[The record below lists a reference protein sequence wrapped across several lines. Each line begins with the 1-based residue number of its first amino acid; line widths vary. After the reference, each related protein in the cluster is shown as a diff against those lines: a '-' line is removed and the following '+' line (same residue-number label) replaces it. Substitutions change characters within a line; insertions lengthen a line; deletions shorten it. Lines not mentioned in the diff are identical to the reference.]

1 MKRLQLISLTVLS
14 MLIALTACH
23 SEKVSFQMDTFGQ
36 LKLSSVQVTADTEP
50 LVTASRVSADIKD
63 YLITVYAAN
72 GEKLQE
78 WKYAEMPEI
87 FTLKTGAYKLVA
99 HAPEV
104 TGAAFDTPYC
114 ASAEKSFEIKQDEI
128 TEIGEVK
135 CTLHNVKVTVKYEDK
150 LMALL
155 GDDVKVTVKVG
166 EEKLEYTKD
175 ETKSGF
181 FHGKAENN
189 VVDVVFE
196 GSVEGEPVSITKS
209 YAEIA
214 LGTELIV
221 TYKYKESVT
230 GIDPGTGGSFHVPG
244 ISVDEKLIAVNETG
258 AVLPEEDEILDFG
271 KPAIEGDGFDLSQPV
286 IVTNSNQEEVKVV
299 VNLMAPE
306 GIAHVN
312 VEIASENEKFA
323 GIIQG
328 MFGSRPFDLAYPGA
342 LEEDLKGLGL
352 PVSEQVIN
360 QQLVKFDVSQFM
372 PLLKGDFAGIHRF
385 IIEVVDNNN
394 SSVKATLTVDSTN
407 AK

>member
-1 MKRLQLISLTVLS
+1 MKSLQQIQFILLVV
-14 MLIALTACH
+14 LIALTACH
-23 SEKVSFQMDTFGQ
+23 SEKVSFQMDIFGQ
-36 LKLSSVQVTADTEP
+36 LKLSSMQVTADTEP

-63 YLITVYAAN
+63 YLITVYAAD
-72 GEKLQE
+72 GGKLQE

-87 FTLKTGAYKLVA
+87 FTLKTGTYKLVA

-104 TGAAFDTPYC
+104 TDAAFDTPYC
-114 ASAEKSFEIKQDEI
+114 ASDEKSFEIRQDEI

-166 EEKLEYTKD
+166 DEKLEYTKD
-175 ETKSGF
+175 QTLSGF
-181 FHGKAENN
+181 FHGKPENN

-196 GSVEGEPVSITKS
+196 GSVEGNPVSITKS

-221 TYKYKESVT
+221 TFKYMESVT
-230 GIDPGTGGSFHVPG
+230 GIDPGTGGSFHASG

-286 IVTNSNQEEVKVV
+286 TNLNQKVV
-299 VNLMAPE
+299 VNLMAPD
-306 GIAHVN
+306 GIAHVK
-312 VEIASENEKFA
+312 VEIASENETFA
-323 GIIQG
+323 GVIQE
-328 MFGSRPFDLAYPGA
+328 MFGGPFDLADPGA
-342 LEEDLKGLGL
+342 LEEKLKELGL

-372 PLLKGDFAGIHRF
+372 PFLKGDFAGIHRF

>member
-36 LKLSSVQVTADTEP
+36 LKLSSMQVTADTEP
-50 LVTASRVSADIKD
+50 LVTASRVSSDIKD
-63 YLITVYAAN
+63 YLITVYAAD
-72 GEKLQE
+72 GGKLQE

-87 FTLKTGAYKLVA
+87 FTLKTGTYKLVA

-114 ASAEKSFEIKQDEI
+114 ASAEKSFGIRQDEI

-189 VVDVVFE
+189 VVDVTFQ

-221 TYKYKESVT
+221 TFKYMESVT
-230 GIDPGTGGSFHVPG
+230 GIDPGTGGSFHASG

-286 IVTNSNQEEVKVV
+286 TNLNQKVV

-306 GIAHVN
+306 GIAHVK

-360 QQLVKFDVSQFM
+360 QQLVKFDVTKFM

>member
-36 LKLSSVQVTADTEP
+36 LKLSSMQVTADTEP

-63 YLITVYAAN
+63 YLITVYAAD
-72 GEKLQE
+72 GGKLQE

-87 FTLKTGAYKLVA
+87 FTLKTGTYKLVA

-104 TGAAFDTPYC
+104 TDAAFDTPYC
-114 ASAEKSFEIKQDEI
+114 ASDEKSFEIRQDEI

-181 FHGKAENN
+181 FHGKAGNN
-189 VVDVVFE
+189 VVDVVFQ
-196 GSVEGEPVSITKS
+196 GSVEGEPVSITRS

-230 GIDPGTGGSFHVPG
+230 GIDPGTGGSFHAPG

-286 IVTNSNQEEVKVV
+286 TNLNQKVV
-299 VNLMAPE
+299 VNLMAPD
-306 GIAHVN
+306 GIAHVK
-312 VEIASENEKFA
+312 VEIASENETFA
-323 GIIQG
+323 GVIQE
-328 MFGSRPFDLAYPGA
+328 MFGGPFDLADPGA

-372 PLLKGDFAGIHRF
+372 PLLTGDFAGIHRF
-385 IIEVVDNNN
+385 IIEVVDNNS

>member
-36 LKLSSVQVTADTEP
+36 LKLSSMQVTADTEP

-63 YLITVYAAN
+63 YLITVYAAD
-72 GEKLQE
+72 GGKLQE

-87 FTLKTGAYKLVA
+87 FTLKTGTYKLVA

-104 TGAAFDTPYC
+104 TDAAFDTPYC
-114 ASAEKSFEIKQDEI
+114 ASDEKSFEIRQDEI

-166 EEKLEYTKD
+166 EEKLKYTKD

-189 VVDVVFE
+189 VVDVTFQ

-230 GIDPGTGGSFHVPG
+230 GIDPGTGGSFHAPG

-286 IVTNSNQEEVKVV
+286 TNLNQKVV

-312 VEIASENEKFA
+312 VEIASENETFA
-323 GIIQG
+323 GVIQE
-328 MFGSRPFDLAYPGA
+328 MFGGPFDLACPGT
-342 LEEDLKGLGL
+342 LEETLKGLKL

-360 QQLVKFDVSQFM
+360 QQLVKFDVTEFM
-372 PLLKGDFAGIHRF
+372 PLLKGEFAGIHRF

>member
-230 GIDPGTGGSFHVPG
+230 GIDPGTGGSFHAPG

-286 IVTNSNQEEVKVV
+286 TDLTQQVV

-306 GIAHVN
+306 GIAHVK
-312 VEIASENEKFA
+312 VEIASENETFA
-323 GIIQG
+323 GVIQE
-328 MFGSRPFDLAYPGA
+328 MFGGPFDLAYPGA
-342 LEEDLKGLGL
+342 LEETLKGLKL
-352 PVSEQVIN
+352 PVSE
-360 QQLVKFDVSQFM
+360 
-372 PLLKGDFAGIHRF
+372 
-385 IIEVVDNNN
+385 
-394 SSVKATLTVDSTN
+394 
-407 AK
+407 

>member
-36 LKLSSVQVTADTEP
+36 LKLSSMQVTADTEP
-50 LVTASRVSADIKD
+50 LVTASRVSSDIKD
-63 YLITVYAAN
+63 YLITVYAAD
-72 GEKLQE
+72 GGKLQE

-87 FTLKTGAYKLVA
+87 FTLKTGTYKLVA

-114 ASAEKSFEIKQDEI
+114 ASAEKSFGIRQDEI

-189 VVDVVFE
+189 VVDVVFQ

-230 GIDPGTGGSFHVPG
+230 GIDPGTGGSFHAPG

-286 IVTNSNQEEVKVV
+286 TNLNQKVV

-312 VEIASENEKFA
+312 VEIASENETFA
-323 GIIQG
+323 GVIQE
-328 MFGSRPFDLAYPGA
+328 MFGGPFDLAYPGT
-342 LEEDLKGLGL
+342 LEETLKGLKL

-360 QQLVKFDVSQFM
+360 QQLVKFDVTEFM
-372 PLLKGDFAGIHRF
+372 PLLKGEFAGIHRF

>member
-1 MKRLQLISLTVLS
+1 MKSLQQIQFILLVV
-14 MLIALTACH
+14 LIALTACH

-36 LKLSSVQVTADTEP
+36 LKLSSMQVTADTEP
-50 LVTASRVSADIKD
+50 LVTASRVSADIND

-114 ASAEKSFEIKQDEI
+114 ASAENSFEIRQDEI

-155 GDDVKVTVKVG
+155 GDAVKVTVKVG

-189 VVDVVFE
+189 VVDVVFQ
-196 GSVEGEPVSITKS
+196 GSVEGEPVSITRS

-230 GIDPGTGGSFHVPG
+230 GIDPGTGGSFHAPG

-286 IVTNSNQEEVKVV
+286 TNLNQKVV
-299 VNLMAPE
+299 VNLMAPD
-306 GIAHVN
+306 GIAHVK
-312 VEIASENEKFA
+312 VEIASENETFA
-323 GIIQG
+323 GVIQE
-328 MFGSRPFDLAYPGA
+328 MFGGPFDLANPGT
-342 LEEDLKGLGL
+342 LEETLKGLKL

-360 QQLVKFDVSQFM
+360 QQLVKFDVTEFM
-372 PLLKGDFAGIHRF
+372 PLLKGEFAGIHRF

>member
-36 LKLSSVQVTADTEP
+36 LKLSSMQVTADTEP
-50 LVTASRVSADIKD
+50 LVTASRVSADIND

-230 GIDPGTGGSFHVPG
+230 GIDPGTGGSFHAPG

-286 IVTNSNQEEVKVV
+286 TDLTQQVV

-306 GIAHVN
+306 GIAHVK
-312 VEIASENEKFA
+312 VEIASENETFA
-323 GIIQG
+323 GVIQE
-328 MFGSRPFDLAYPGA
+328 MFGGPFDLAYPGA
-342 LEEDLKGLGL
+342 LEETLKGLKL

-360 QQLVKFDVSQFM
+360 QQLVKFDVTEFM
-372 PLLKGDFAGIHRF
+372 PLLKGEFAGIHRF

>member
-166 EEKLEYTKD
+166 EERLEYTKD

-230 GIDPGTGGSFHVPG
+230 GIDPGTGGSFHAPG

-286 IVTNSNQEEVKVV
+286 TDLTQQVV

-306 GIAHVN
+306 GIAHVK
-312 VEIASENEKFA
+312 VEIASENETFA
-323 GIIQG
+323 GVIQE
-328 MFGSRPFDLAYPGA
+328 MFGGPFDLAYPGA
-342 LEEDLKGLGL
+342 LEETLKGLKL

-360 QQLVKFDVSQFM
+360 QQLVKFDVTEFM
-372 PLLKGDFAGIHRF
+372 PLLKGEFAGIHRF

>member
-230 GIDPGTGGSFHVPG
+230 GIDPGTGGSFHAPG

-286 IVTNSNQEEVKVV
+286 TDLTQQVV

-306 GIAHVN
+306 GIAHVK
-312 VEIASENEKFA
+312 VEIASENETFA
-323 GIIQG
+323 GVIQE
-328 MFGSRPFDLAYPGA
+328 MFGGPFDLAYPGA
-342 LEEDLKGLGL
+342 LEETLKGLKL

-360 QQLVKFDVSQFM
+360 QQLVKFDVTEFM
-372 PLLKGDFAGIHRF
+372 PLLKGEFAGIHRF

-394 SSVKATLTVDSTN
+394 SSVKATQTVDSTN

>member
-36 LKLSSVQVTADTEP
+36 LKLSSMQVTADTEP
-50 LVTASRVSADIKD
+50 LVTASRVSADIND

-87 FTLKTGAYKLVA
+87 FTLKTGTYKLVA

-114 ASAEKSFEIKQDEI
+114 ASAEKSFEIRQDEI

-166 EEKLEYTKD
+166 EEELEYTKD

-189 VVDVVFE
+189 VVDVVFQ
-196 GSVEGEPVSITKS
+196 GSVEEEPVSITKS

-221 TYKYKESVT
+221 TYKCKESVT
-230 GIDPGTGGSFHVPG
+230 GIDPGTGGSFHAPG

-286 IVTNSNQEEVKVV
+286 TNLNQKVV
-299 VNLMAPE
+299 VNLMAPD
-306 GIAHVN
+306 GIAHVK
-312 VEIASENEKFA
+312 VEIASENETFA
-323 GIIQG
+323 GVIQE
-328 MFGSRPFDLAYPGA
+328 MFGGPFDLAYPGT
-342 LEEDLKGLGL
+342 LEETLKGLKL

-360 QQLVKFDVSQFM
+360 QQLVKFDVTEFM
-372 PLLKGDFAGIHRF
+372 PLLKGEFAGIHRF

>member
-36 LKLSSVQVTADTEP
+36 LKLSSMQVTADTEP
-50 LVTASRVSADIKD
+50 LVTASRVSADIND

-114 ASAEKSFEIKQDEI
+114 ASAEKSFEIRQDEI

-155 GDDVKVTVKVG
+155 GDGVKVTVKVG

-189 VVDVVFE
+189 VVDVVFQ

-230 GIDPGTGGSFHVPG
+230 GIDPGTGGSFHAPG

-286 IVTNSNQEEVKVV
+286 TNLNQKVV
-299 VNLMAPE
+299 VNLMAPD
-306 GIAHVN
+306 GIAHVK
-312 VEIASENEKFA
+312 VEIASENETFA
-323 GIIQG
+323 GVIQE
-328 MFGSRPFDLAYPGA
+328 MFGGPFDLAYPGT
-342 LEEDLKGLGL
+342 LEETLKGLKL

-360 QQLVKFDVSQFM
+360 QQLVKFDVTEFM
-372 PLLKGDFAGIHRF
+372 PLLKGEFAGIHRF

>member
-1 MKRLQLISLTVLS
+1 MKSLQQIQFILLVV
-14 MLIALTACH
+14 LIALTACH
-23 SEKVSFQMDTFGQ
+23 SEKVSFQMDIFGQ
-36 LKLSSVQVTADTEP
+36 LKLSSMQVTADTEP

-63 YLITVYAAN
+63 YLITVYAAD
-72 GEKLQE
+72 GGKLQE

-114 ASAEKSFEIKQDEI
+114 AAEKPFEIRQDEI

-181 FHGKAENN
+181 FHGKAGNN
-189 VVDVVFE
+189 VVDVVFQ
-196 GSVEGEPVSITKS
+196 GSVEGEPVSITRS

-230 GIDPGTGGSFHVPG
+230 GIDPGTGGSFHAPG

-286 IVTNSNQEEVKVV
+286 TNLNQKVV
-299 VNLMAPE
+299 VNLMAPD
-306 GIAHVN
+306 GIAHVK
-312 VEIASENEKFA
+312 VEIASENETFA
-323 GIIQG
+323 GVIQK
-328 MFGSRPFDLAYPGA
+328 MFGGPFDLANPGT
-342 LEEDLKGLGL
+342 LEETLKGLKL

-372 PLLKGDFAGIHRF
+372 PFLKGDFAGIHRF

>member
-36 LKLSSVQVTADTEP
+36 LKLSSMQVTADTEP

-87 FTLKTGAYKLVA
+87 FTLKTGTYKLVA

-114 ASAEKSFEIKQDEI
+114 ASAEKSFEIRQDEI

-230 GIDPGTGGSFHVPG
+230 GIDPGTGGSFHAPG

-286 IVTNSNQEEVKVV
+286 TNLNQKVV
-299 VNLMAPE
+299 VNLMAPD
-306 GIAHVN
+306 GIAHVK
-312 VEIASENEKFA
+312 VEIASENETFA
-323 GIIQG
+323 GVIKE
-328 MFGSRPFDLAYPGA
+328 MFGGPFDLAYPGA
-342 LEEDLKGLGL
+342 LEETLKGLKL

-360 QQLVKFDVSQFM
+360 QQLVKFDVTEFM
-372 PLLKGDFAGIHRF
+372 PLLKGEFAGIHRF

>member
-196 GSVEGEPVSITKS
+196 GSVEGEPVSITRS

-230 GIDPGTGGSFHVPG
+230 GIDPGTGGSFHAPG

-286 IVTNSNQEEVKVV
+286 TNLNQKVV

-306 GIAHVN
+306 GIAHVK
-312 VEIASENEKFA
+312 VEIASENETFA
-323 GIIQG
+323 GVIQE
-328 MFGSRPFDLAYPGA
+328 MFGGPFDLAYPGA
-342 LEEDLKGLGL
+342 LEETLKGLKL

-360 QQLVKFDVSQFM
+360 QQLVKFDVTEFM
-372 PLLKGDFAGIHRF
+372 PLLKGEFAGIHRF

>member
-63 YLITVYAAN
+63 YLITVYAAD
-72 GEKLQE
+72 GGKLQE

-230 GIDPGTGGSFHVPG
+230 GIDPGTGGSFHAPG

-286 IVTNSNQEEVKVV
+286 TDLTQQVV

-306 GIAHVN
+306 GIAHVK
-312 VEIASENEKFA
+312 VEIASENETFA
-323 GIIQG
+323 GVIQE
-328 MFGSRPFDLAYPGA
+328 MFGGPFDLAYPGA
-342 LEEDLKGLGL
+342 LEETLKGLKL

-360 QQLVKFDVSQFM
+360 QQLVKFDVTEFM
-372 PLLKGDFAGIHRF
+372 PLLKGEFAGIHRF

>member
-36 LKLSSVQVTADTEP
+36 LKLSSMQVTADTEP

-114 ASAEKSFEIKQDEI
+114 ASAEKSFEIRQDEI

-155 GDDVKVTVKVG
+155 GDDVKVTVTVG
-166 EEKLEYTKD
+166 EETLEFTKD
-175 ETKSGF
+175 QTLSGF
-181 FHGKAENN
+181 FHGKPENN

-230 GIDPGTGGSFHVPG
+230 GIDPGTGGSFHAPG

-286 IVTNSNQEEVKVV
+286 TDLTQQVV

-306 GIAHVN
+306 GIAHVK
-312 VEIASENEKFA
+312 VEIASENETFA
-323 GIIQG
+323 GVIQE
-328 MFGSRPFDLAYPGA
+328 MFGGPFDLAYPGA
-342 LEEDLKGLGL
+342 LEETLKGLKL

-360 QQLVKFDVSQFM
+360 QQLVKFDVTEFM
-372 PLLKGDFAGIHRF
+372 PLLKGEFAGIHRF

>member
-36 LKLSSVQVTADTEP
+36 LKLSSMQVTADTEP
-50 LVTASRVSADIKD
+50 LVTASRVSADIND

-87 FTLKTGAYKLVA
+87 FTLKTGTYKLVA

-114 ASAEKSFEIKQDEI
+114 ASAENSFEIRQDEI

-189 VVDVVFE
+189 VVDVVFQ

-230 GIDPGTGGSFHVPG
+230 GIDPGTGGSFHAPG

-286 IVTNSNQEEVKVV
+286 TNLNQKVV

-306 GIAHVN
+306 GIAHVK

-360 QQLVKFDVSQFM
+360 QQLVKFDVTKFM
-372 PLLKGDFAGIHRF
+372 PLLKGEFAGIHRF

>member
-36 LKLSSVQVTADTEP
+36 LKLSSMQVTADTEP

-230 GIDPGTGGSFHVPG
+230 GIDPGTGGSFHAPG

-286 IVTNSNQEEVKVV
+286 TDLTQQVV

-306 GIAHVN
+306 GIAHVK
-312 VEIASENEKFA
+312 VEIASENETFA
-323 GIIQG
+323 GVIQE
-328 MFGSRPFDLAYPGA
+328 MFGGPFDLAYPGA
-342 LEEDLKGLGL
+342 LEETLKGLKL

-360 QQLVKFDVSQFM
+360 QQLVKFDVTEFM
-372 PLLKGDFAGIHRF
+372 PLLKGEFAGIHRF

>member
-1 MKRLQLISLTVLS
+1 MKSLQQIQFILLVV
-14 MLIALTACH
+14 LIALTACH

-36 LKLSSVQVTADTEP
+36 LKLSSMQVTADTEP

-63 YLITVYAAN
+63 YLITVYAAD
-72 GEKLQE
+72 GGKLQE

-87 FTLKTGAYKLVA
+87 FTLKTGTYKLVA

-114 ASAEKSFEIKQDEI
+114 ASAEESFEIRQDEI

-181 FHGKAENN
+181 FHGKAKNN
-189 VVDVVFE
+189 VVDVVFQ

-230 GIDPGTGGSFHVPG
+230 GIDPGTGGSFHAPG

-312 VEIASENEKFA
+312 VEIASENETFA
-323 GIIQG
+323 GVIQE
-328 MFGSRPFDLAYPGA
+328 MFGGPFDLADPGA

-372 PLLKGDFAGIHRF
+372 PLLTGDFAGIHRF
-385 IIEVVDNNN
+385 IIEVVDNNS

>member
-1 MKRLQLISLTVLS
+1 MKSLQQIQFILLVV
-14 MLIALTACH
+14 LIALTACH
-23 SEKVSFQMDTFGQ
+23 SEKVSFQMDIFGQ
-36 LKLSSVQVTADTEP
+36 LKLSSMQVTADTEP

-63 YLITVYAAN
+63 YLITVYAAD
-72 GEKLQE
+72 GGKLQE

-87 FTLKTGAYKLVA
+87 FTLKTGTYKLVA

-230 GIDPGTGGSFHVPG
+230 GIDPGTGGSFHAPG

-286 IVTNSNQEEVKVV
+286 TNLNQKVV
-299 VNLMAPE
+299 VNLMAPD
-306 GIAHVN
+306 GIAHVK
-312 VEIASENEKFA
+312 VEIASENETFA
-323 GIIQG
+323 GVIQE
-328 MFGSRPFDLAYPGA
+328 MFGGPFDLAYPGA
-342 LEEDLKGLGL
+342 LEETLKGLKL

-360 QQLVKFDVSQFM
+360 QQLVKFDVTEFM
-372 PLLKGDFAGIHRF
+372 PLLKGEFAGIHRF

>member
-1 MKRLQLISLTVLS
+1 MKSLQQIQFILLVV
-14 MLIALTACH
+14 LIALTACH
-23 SEKVSFQMDTFGQ
+23 SEKVSFQMDIFGQ
-36 LKLSSVQVTADTEP
+36 LKLSSMQVTADTEP

-114 ASAEKSFEIKQDEI
+114 ASDEKSFEIRQDEI

-181 FHGKAENN
+181 FHGKAGNN
-189 VVDVVFE
+189 VVDVVFQ
-196 GSVEGEPVSITKS
+196 GSVEGEPVSITRS

-230 GIDPGTGGSFHVPG
+230 GIDPGTGGSFHAPG

-286 IVTNSNQEEVKVV
+286 TNLNQKVV
-299 VNLMAPE
+299 VNLMAPD
-306 GIAHVN
+306 GIAHVK
-312 VEIASENEKFA
+312 VEIASENETFA
-323 GIIQG
+323 GVIQE
-328 MFGSRPFDLAYPGA
+328 MFGGPFDLADPGA
-342 LEEDLKGLGL
+342 LEEKLKELGL

-372 PLLKGDFAGIHRF
+372 PFLKGDFAGIHRF

>member
-36 LKLSSVQVTADTEP
+36 LKLSSMQVTADTEP

-63 YLITVYAAN
+63 YLITVYAAD
-72 GEKLQE
+72 GGKLQE

-87 FTLKTGAYKLVA
+87 FTLKTGTYKLVA

-104 TGAAFDTPYC
+104 TDAAFDTPYC
-114 ASAEKSFEIKQDEI
+114 ASDEKSFEIRQDEI

-155 GDDVKVTVKVG
+155 GDNVKVTVKVG

-181 FHGKAENN
+181 FHGKPENN

-196 GSVEGEPVSITKS
+196 GSVEGNPVSITKS

-221 TYKYKESVT
+221 TFKYMESVT
-230 GIDPGTGGSFHVPG
+230 GIDPGTGGSFHASG

-286 IVTNSNQEEVKVV
+286 TNLNQKVV
-299 VNLMAPE
+299 VNLMAPD
-306 GIAHVN
+306 GIAHVK
-312 VEIASENEKFA
+312 VEIASENETFA
-323 GIIQG
+323 GVIQE
-328 MFGSRPFDLAYPGA
+328 MFGGPFDLADPGT
-342 LEEDLKGLGL
+342 LEETLKGLKL

-360 QQLVKFDVSQFM
+360 QQLVKFDVTEFM
-372 PLLKGDFAGIHRF
+372 PLLKGEFAGIHRF

>member
-36 LKLSSVQVTADTEP
+36 LKLSSMQVTADTEP
-50 LVTASRVSADIKD
+50 LVTASRVSADIND

-87 FTLKTGAYKLVA
+87 FTLKTGTYKLVA

-104 TGAAFDTPYC
+104 TDAAFDTPYC
-114 ASAEKSFEIKQDEI
+114 ASDEKSFEIRQDEI

-189 VVDVVFE
+189 VVDVTFQ

-286 IVTNSNQEEVKVV
+286 TNLNQKVV
-299 VNLMAPE
+299 VNLMAPD
-306 GIAHVN
+306 GIAHVK
-312 VEIASENEKFA
+312 VEIASENETFA
-323 GIIQG
+323 GVIQEK
-328 MFGSRPFDLAYPGA
+328 FGGPFDLANPGT
-342 LEEDLKGLGL
+342 LEETLKGLKL

-360 QQLVKFDVSQFM
+360 QQLVKFDVTEFM
-372 PLLKGDFAGIHRF
+372 PLLKGEFAGIHRF

>member
-36 LKLSSVQVTADTEP
+36 LKLSSMQVTADTEP

-114 ASAEKSFEIKQDEI
+114 ASAEKSFEIRQDEI

-155 GDDVKVTVKVG
+155 GDDVKVTVTVG
-166 EEKLEYTKD
+166 EEKLDYTKD
-175 ETKSGF
+175 QTLSGF
-181 FHGKAENN
+181 FHGKPENN
-189 VVDVVFE
+189 VVDVVFK

-209 YAEIA
+209 FAEIA

-221 TYKYKESVT
+221 TYNIKESVT
-230 GIDPGTGGSFHVPG
+230 DIDPGTGGSFHAPA
-244 ISVDEKLIAVNETG
+244 ISVDEQVIVVDEVG

-271 KPAIEGDGFDLSQPV
+271 KPVIEGDGFDLSQPV
-286 IVTNSNQEEVKVV
+286 TDLTQKVV

-312 VEIASENEKFA
+312 VEIVSENETFA
-323 GIIQG
+323 GVIQE
-328 MFGSRPFDLAYPGA
+328 MFGGPFDLAYPGT
-342 LEEDLKGLGL
+342 LEETLKGLKL

-360 QQLVKFDVSQFM
+360 QQLVKFDVTEFM
-372 PLLKGDFAGIHRF
+372 PLLKGEFAGIHRF

-394 SSVKATLTVDSTN
+394 SSVKVALTVDSTN

>member
-36 LKLSSVQVTADTEP
+36 LKLSSMQVTADTEP

-87 FTLKTGAYKLVA
+87 FTLKTGTYKLVA

-114 ASAEKSFEIKQDEI
+114 ASAEKSFEIRQDEI

-181 FHGKAENN
+181 FHGKPENN

-196 GSVEGEPVSITKS
+196 GSVEGKPVSITKS
-209 YAEIA
+209 YAEIE

-221 TYKYKESVT
+221 TYRYKESVT
-230 GIDPGTGGSFHVPG
+230 GIDPGTGGSFHAPA
-244 ISVDEKLIAVNETG
+244 ISVDEQVIAVDEVG

-286 IVTNSNQEEVKVV
+286 TNLNQKVV
-299 VNLMAPE
+299 VNLMAPD
-306 GIAHVN
+306 GIAHVK
-312 VEIASENEKFA
+312 VEIASENETFA
-323 GIIQG
+323 GVIQE
-328 MFGSRPFDLAYPGA
+328 MFGGPFDLAYPGA
-342 LEEDLKGLGL
+342 LEETLKGLKL

-360 QQLVKFDVSQFM
+360 QQLVKFDVTEFM

>member
-36 LKLSSVQVTADTEP
+36 LKLSSMQVTADTEP
-50 LVTASRVSADIKD
+50 LVTASRVSSDIKD
-63 YLITVYAAN
+63 YLITVYAAD
-72 GEKLQE
+72 GGKLQE

-114 ASAEKSFEIKQDEI
+114 ASAEKSFEIRQDEI

-155 GDDVKVTVKVG
+155 GDGVKVTVKVG

-189 VVDVVFE
+189 VVDVVFQ

-230 GIDPGTGGSFHVPG
+230 GIDPGTGGSFHAPG

-286 IVTNSNQEEVKVV
+286 TNLNQKVV
-299 VNLMAPE
+299 VNLMAPD
-306 GIAHVN
+306 GIAHVK
-312 VEIASENEKFA
+312 VEIASENETFA
-323 GIIQG
+323 GVIQE
-328 MFGSRPFDLAYPGA
+328 MFGGPFDLADPGA
-342 LEEDLKGLGL
+342 LEETLKGLKL

-360 QQLVKFDVSQFM
+360 QQLVKFDVTEFM
-372 PLLKGDFAGIHRF
+372 PLLKGEFAGIHRF

>member
-36 LKLSSVQVTADTEP
+36 LKLSSMQVTADTEP

-63 YLITVYAAN
+63 YLITVYAAD
-72 GEKLQE
+72 GGKLQE

-87 FTLKTGAYKLVA
+87 FTLKTGTYKLVA

-114 ASAEKSFEIKQDEI
+114 ASAEKSFGIRQDEI

-189 VVDVVFE
+189 VVDVTFQ

-230 GIDPGTGGSFHVPG
+230 GIDPGTGGSFNVPG

-286 IVTNSNQEEVKVV
+286 TNLNQKVV
-299 VNLMAPE
+299 VNLMAPD
-306 GIAHVN
+306 GIAHVK
-312 VEIASENEKFA
+312 VEIASENETFA
-323 GIIQG
+323 GVIQEK
-328 MFGSRPFDLAYPGA
+328 FGGPFDLANPGT
-342 LEEDLKGLGL
+342 LEETLKGLKL

-360 QQLVKFDVSQFM
+360 QQLVKFDVTEFM
-372 PLLKGDFAGIHRF
+372 PLLKGEFAGIHRF

>member
-36 LKLSSVQVTADTEP
+36 LKLSSMQVTADTEP

-104 TGAAFDTPYC
+104 TDAAFDTPYC
-114 ASAEKSFEIKQDEI
+114 ASDEKSFEIRQDEI

-189 VVDVVFE
+189 VVDVVFQ

-230 GIDPGTGGSFHVPG
+230 GIDPGTGGSFHAPG

-286 IVTNSNQEEVKVV
+286 TNLNQKVV

-306 GIAHVN
+306 GIAHVK

-360 QQLVKFDVSQFM
+360 QQLVKFDVTKFM

>member
-36 LKLSSVQVTADTEP
+36 LKLSSMQVTADTEP

-63 YLITVYAAN
+63 YLITVYAAD
-72 GEKLQE
+72 GGKLQE

-87 FTLKTGAYKLVA
+87 FTLKTGTYKLVA

-104 TGAAFDTPYC
+104 TDAAFDTPYC
-114 ASAEKSFEIKQDEI
+114 ASDEKSFEIRQDEI

-166 EEKLEYTKD
+166 EEKLKYTKD

-189 VVDVVFE
+189 VVDVTFQ

-230 GIDPGTGGSFHVPG
+230 GIDPGTGGSFHAPG

-286 IVTNSNQEEVKVV
+286 TNLNQKVV
-299 VNLMAPE
+299 VNLMAPD
-306 GIAHVN
+306 GIAHVK
-312 VEIASENEKFA
+312 VEIASENETFA
-323 GIIQG
+323 GVIQE
-328 MFGSRPFDLAYPGA
+328 MFGGPFDLADPGA
-342 LEEDLKGLGL
+342 LEETLKGLKL

-360 QQLVKFDVSQFM
+360 QQLVKFDVTEFM
-372 PLLKGDFAGIHRF
+372 PLLKGEFAGIHRF

>member
-36 LKLSSVQVTADTEP
+36 LKLSSMQVTADTEP

-63 YLITVYAAN
+63 YLITVYAAD
-72 GEKLQE
+72 GGKLQE

-87 FTLKTGAYKLVA
+87 FTLKTGTYKLVA

-114 ASAEKSFEIKQDEI
+114 ASAENSFEIRQDEI

-189 VVDVVFE
+189 VVDVVFQ

-230 GIDPGTGGSFHVPG
+230 GIDPGTGGSFHAPG

-286 IVTNSNQEEVKVV
+286 TNLNQKVV

-312 VEIASENEKFA
+312 VEIASENETFA
-323 GIIQG
+323 GVIQE
-328 MFGSRPFDLAYPGA
+328 MFGGPFDLAYPGT
-342 LEEDLKGLGL
+342 LEETLKGLKL

-360 QQLVKFDVSQFM
+360 QQLVKFDVTEFM
-372 PLLKGDFAGIHRF
+372 PLLKGEFAGIHRF

>member
-36 LKLSSVQVTADTEP
+36 LKLSSMQVTADTEP
-50 LVTASRVSADIKD
+50 LVTASRVSADIND

-87 FTLKTGAYKLVA
+87 FTLKTGTYKLVA

-104 TGAAFDTPYC
+104 TDAAFDTPYC
-114 ASAEKSFEIKQDEI
+114 ASDEKSFEIRQDEI

-181 FHGKAENN
+181 FHGKAGNN
-189 VVDVVFE
+189 VVDVVFQ
-196 GSVEGEPVSITKS
+196 GSVEGEPVSITRS

-230 GIDPGTGGSFHVPG
+230 GIDPGTGGSFHAPG

-271 KPAIEGDGFDLSQPV
+271 KPTIEGDGFDLSQPV
-286 IVTNSNQEEVKVV
+286 TNLNQKVV

-306 GIAHVN
+306 GIAHVK

-360 QQLVKFDVSQFM
+360 QQLVKFDVTKFM

>member
-36 LKLSSVQVTADTEP
+36 LKLSSMQVTADTEP

-104 TGAAFDTPYC
+104 TDAAFDTPYC
-114 ASAEKSFEIKQDEI
+114 ASDEKSFEIRQDEI

-181 FHGKAENN
+181 FHGKAGNN
-189 VVDVVFE
+189 VVDVVFQ
-196 GSVEGEPVSITKS
+196 GSVEGEPVSITRS

-230 GIDPGTGGSFHVPG
+230 GIDPGTGGSFHAPG

-286 IVTNSNQEEVKVV
+286 TNLNQKVV
-299 VNLMAPE
+299 VNLMAPD
-306 GIAHVN
+306 GIAHVK
-312 VEIASENEKFA
+312 VEIASENETFA
-323 GIIQG
+323 GVIQK
-328 MFGSRPFDLAYPGA
+328 MFGGPFDLAYPGT
-342 LEEDLKGLGL
+342 LEETLKGLKL

-360 QQLVKFDVSQFM
+360 QQLVKFDVTEFM
-372 PLLKGDFAGIHRF
+372 PLLKGEFAGIHRF

>member
-36 LKLSSVQVTADTEP
+36 LKLSSMQVTADTEP

-63 YLITVYAAN
+63 YLITVYAAD
-72 GEKLQE
+72 GGKLQE

-87 FTLKTGAYKLVA
+87 FTLKTGTYKLVA

-114 ASAEKSFEIKQDEI
+114 AAEKPFEIRQDEI

-181 FHGKAENN
+181 FHGKAGNN
-189 VVDVVFE
+189 VVDVVFQ

-230 GIDPGTGGSFHVPG
+230 GIDPGTGGSFHAPG

-286 IVTNSNQEEVKVV
+286 TNLNQKVV

-312 VEIASENEKFA
+312 VEIASENETFA
-323 GIIQG
+323 GVIQE
-328 MFGSRPFDLAYPGA
+328 MFGGPFDLADPGA

-360 QQLVKFDVSQFM
+360 QQLVKFDVTEFM
-372 PLLKGDFAGIHRF
+372 PLLKGEFAGIHRF

>member
-36 LKLSSVQVTADTEP
+36 LKLSSMQVTADTEP

-63 YLITVYAAN
+63 YLITVYAAD

-87 FTLKTGAYKLVA
+87 FTLKTGTYKLVA

-114 ASAEKSFEIKQDEI
+114 AAEKPFEIRQDEI

-155 GDDVKVTVKVG
+155 GDNVKVTVKVG
-166 EEKLEYTKD
+166 DEKLEYTKD
-175 ETKSGF
+175 QTLSGF
-181 FHGKAENN
+181 FHGKPENN

-196 GSVEGEPVSITKS
+196 GSVEGNPVSITKS

-221 TYKYKESVT
+221 TFKYMESVT
-230 GIDPGTGGSFHVPG
+230 GIDPGTGGSFHASG

-286 IVTNSNQEEVKVV
+286 TNLNQKVV
-299 VNLMAPE
+299 VNLMAPD
-306 GIAHVN
+306 GIAHVK
-312 VEIASENEKFA
+312 VEIASENETFA
-323 GIIQG
+323 GVIQE
-328 MFGSRPFDLAYPGA
+328 MFGGPFDLADPGT
-342 LEEDLKGLGL
+342 LEETLKGLKL

-360 QQLVKFDVSQFM
+360 QQLVKFDVTEFM
-372 PLLKGDFAGIHRF
+372 PLLKGEFAGIHRF

>member
-1 MKRLQLISLTVLS
+1 MKSLQQIQFILLVV
-14 MLIALTACH
+14 LIALTACH

-36 LKLSSVQVTADTEP
+36 LKLSSMQVTADTEP
-50 LVTASRVSADIKD
+50 LVTASRVSSDIKD
-63 YLITVYAAN
+63 YLITVYAAD
-72 GEKLQE
+72 GGKLQE

-87 FTLKTGAYKLVA
+87 FTLKTGTYKLVA

-114 ASAEKSFEIKQDEI
+114 ASAENSFEIRQDEI

-189 VVDVVFE
+189 VVDVVFQ

-230 GIDPGTGGSFHVPG
+230 GIDPGTGGSFHAPG

-286 IVTNSNQEEVKVV
+286 TNLNQKVV
-299 VNLMAPE
+299 VNLMAPD
-306 GIAHVN
+306 GIAHVK
-312 VEIASENEKFA
+312 VEIASENETFA
-323 GIIQG
+323 GVIQE
-328 MFGSRPFDLAYPGA
+328 MFGGPFDLADPGA
-342 LEEDLKGLGL
+342 LEEKLKELGL

-360 QQLVKFDVSQFM
+360 QQLVKFDVSQFI

>member
-14 MLIALTACH
+14 MLIVLTACH

-36 LKLSSVQVTADTEP
+36 LKLSSMQVTADTEP

-63 YLITVYAAN
+63 YLITVYAAD
-72 GEKLQE
+72 GGKLQE

-87 FTLKTGAYKLVA
+87 FTLKTGTYKLVA

-114 ASAEKSFEIKQDEI
+114 ASDEKSFEIRQDEI

-230 GIDPGTGGSFHVPG
+230 GIDPGTGGSFHAPG

-286 IVTNSNQEEVKVV
+286 TDLTQQVV

-306 GIAHVN
+306 GIAHVK
-312 VEIASENEKFA
+312 VEIASENETFA
-323 GIIQG
+323 GVIQE
-328 MFGSRPFDLAYPGA
+328 MFGGPFDLAYPGA
-342 LEEDLKGLGL
+342 LEETLKGLKL

-360 QQLVKFDVSQFM
+360 QQLVKFDVTEFM
-372 PLLKGDFAGIHRF
+372 PLLKGEFAGIHRF

>member
-36 LKLSSVQVTADTEP
+36 LKLSSMQVTADTEP
-50 LVTASRVSADIKD
+50 LVTASRVSADIND

-87 FTLKTGAYKLVA
+87 FTLKTGTYKLVA

-114 ASAEKSFEIKQDEI
+114 ASAENSFEIRQDEI

-189 VVDVVFE
+189 VVDVVFQ

-230 GIDPGTGGSFHVPG
+230 GIDPGTGGSFHAPG

-286 IVTNSNQEEVKVV
+286 TNLNQKVV

-312 VEIASENEKFA
+312 VEIASENETFA
-323 GIIQG
+323 GVIQE
-328 MFGSRPFDLAYPGA
+328 MFGGPFDLAYPGT
-342 LEEDLKGLGL
+342 LEETLKELKL

-360 QQLVKFDVSQFM
+360 QQLVKFDVTEFM
-372 PLLKGDFAGIHRF
+372 PLLKGEFAGIHRF